1 LCYFVLVAAESIGI
15 RELRQH
21 ASRYVDMVKAGRRI
35 AVTERGRLVAYLVP
49 AGDSGSVLDRLA
61 AVGDYR
67 PPVGGIADLL
77 PVPPAPPDR
86 RPLSEVLQELRDEER
101 W

>member
-1 LCYFVLVAAESIGI
+1 MEAEPIGI

-21 ASRYVDMVKAGRRI
+21 ASRYVDLAKAGQRVP
-35 AVTERGRLVAYLVP
+35 VTEHGRLVAYLVP
-49 AGDSGSVLDRLA
+49 ATESGSVLDRLA

-67 PPVGGIADLL
+67 PPAGGIADLL
-77 PVPPAPPDR
+77 PAPSAPAGR
-86 RPLSEVLQELRDEER
+86 RPLSEVLAEQRDDER

>member
-1 LCYFVLVAAESIGI
+1 MCYICRVESIGI

-21 ASRYVDMVKAGRRI
+21 ASRYVGMAKAGQRV

-49 AGDSGSVLDRLA
+49 AGESGGILERLMA
-61 AVGDYR
+61 AGEYR
-67 PPVGGIADLL
+67 PPAGELADLL
-77 PVPPAPPDR
+77 PVPPAPSGR
-86 RPLSEVLQELRDEER
+86 RPLSEVVREQRAEER

>member
-1 LCYFVLVAAESIGI
+1 
-15 RELRQH
+15 
-21 ASRYVDMVKAGRRI
+21 MVKAGQRI

-49 AGDSGSVLDRLA
+49 AGESSSILDRLA

-67 PPVGGIADLL
+67 PPAGGIADLL
-77 PVPPAPPDR
+77 PVPPAPPGK
-86 RPLSEVLQELRDEER
+86 RPLSEVLQELRNEER